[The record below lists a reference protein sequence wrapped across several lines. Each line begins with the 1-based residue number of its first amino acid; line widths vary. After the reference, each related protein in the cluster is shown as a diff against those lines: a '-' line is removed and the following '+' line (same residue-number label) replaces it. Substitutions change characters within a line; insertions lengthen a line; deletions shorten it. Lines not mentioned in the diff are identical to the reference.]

1 MSGGEGDLSP
11 AHWRQASRGGR
22 QASGRS
28 GSSNANYYRSQQH
41 YRDHQYDDLRQQSNY
56 QGERGFSH
64 RGQQHGRSYG
74 SFAQQQDGISVQH
87 EDQRHH
93 AYSRHNP
100 IDHPHAGF
108 RGQPMGPRFNPAE
121 GRQPGYMHY
130 PPESMLAVPPRAPEH
145 WQSGPVPSSYQHP
158 SVSSEGIH
166 AQYGRPTAFVDQ
178 PQYPLPQPFPQH
190 QVAGGHLGAGIGM
203 CAGGPVGGS
212 VAMPGPVYHPSGLRL
227 PHHGGAWTSG
237 APAPEHRTSEA
248 FRGGGSVPGRGAGGR
263 GSSGQSR
270 GGIRDG
276 GVANS
281 GGVGSISARRTSR
294 APPVPQ
300 PLVQNASPQGEP
312 VNSGILSLGRPR
324 QQPLNTVN
332 NVQSVR
338 GATSDAA
345 QTLSSTN
352 NSKSER
358 VPADAAN
365 KGPAESGGEPAPAAE
380 TAALAAG
387 VEVELGIQ
395 DKVDEVPP
403 MPLAADEEV
412 HMSFPT
418 GPLGP
423 ASSEAV
429 PPAGLDTMIESASG
443 CTESGIYLSNPSTT
457 AGSPPACAAVNN
469 IGTLRA
475 TGSIH
480 PQEQERQALVEGPNV
495 AQALQNSNPLPQ
507 ASSPL
512 EAMPGSVQAA
522 GEKPVVPGS
531 AWRQRP
537 ATALFASPAA
547 GGHAAIRKANA
558 PAAHSATAP
567 QGGAGPGA
575 TTAMT
580 GMQPTAIAST
590 VSRNST
596 GPHQNN
602 APAGRAIAAMG
613 PEQSCVPPPRVQN
626 RPSPIQT
633 GPPQHP
639 RCPPPGFGAA
649 PLASVSPVG
658 AATVPGD
665 QRPVVQQPENAHL
678 SQSPQQQLSP
688 RVSAGSEAL
697 GAAVSPARTAQVA
710 QHSSAAEA
718 SELSEG
724 MASRKWASVA
734 AKAASS
740 GGAHSKAPIRRPISE
755 GGTSDASTAVAAAT
769 LVGLRHAAHQPPGT
783 ASGVSPGSTIVP
795 AVAAAASPPFSMGVV
810 DSIQASNATAE
821 VASSISHP
829 VACADGTAIK
839 EPVAPMALGG
849 GTAPQQG
856 HAALS
861 SKAVLQPGPSNVASI
876 STPLQSKPPSGL
888 PSGGP
893 VASAA
898 VKGAAASTT
907 STPGHRSWVDAA
919 IASPANIKRAPM
931 GPGAGPKQAPTVL
944 GNDTSCSQSAMV
956 SSPVADAATSAAAN
970 EPAADAN
977 VVEALPGAAAVASGQ
992 GVEDT
997 NADILEAETRI
1008 RTWEW
1013 VATNGGGNSTPA
1025 EIPALLLEQESVKPV
1040 AVTVDS
1046 TTELPEADPRAVEP
1060 AAPAEVPAA
1069 QAKQSWAA
1077 MAAARPPQL
1086 TGHAAA
1092 QAAAP
1097 KRSAAFQGRGLTAR
1111 ERHVQNPNRGLS
1123 AQPPEGM
1130 FYPPAAAP
1138 VPPTAGALTPKK
1150 ASEDGHGASRPS
1162 PTPSHMPSG
1171 AVSVKL
1177 TVDADTASTAAAVT
1191 PTTHTVGTADLSTA
1205 SAVAASASD
1214 FEASATAGA
1223 QPASSVDVAQQG
1235 VKSGVSGSHGG
1246 PAASSASAKGNVTAA
1261 AVPGMPRQTDALHE
1275 RRSSITGSEPGAV
1288 KTESAGHQADG
1299 DDTGFQLV
1307 VPRHKAGKF
1316 SRGTDAGH
1324 SHPGPS
1330 TGTAGASAG
1339 RGRGRYGDVTAAA
1352 AAPQQR
1358 GAGAHGHLALQGGRG
1373 KGAAGHPLQQSPQQ
1387 FAAGGKHGATAP
1399 ADMSMGPV
1407 ATIPGASS
1415 SPIVQP
1421 ASTTNSTGSAVLGV
1435 LADAQANANGA
1446 SVPLAVLE
1454 PLAVPAV
1461 SEADLAARKEAA
1473 AVVPTVR
1480 QDDTAIPTVVVTLP
1494 VAIAA
1499 SAASFESLAA
1509 QENVAAQGITA
1520 IVVSPN
1526 EAMTPVPEDML
1537 TVGKAEASVAALPP
1551 PDDAAKKT
1559 PVQRTQSQARGPNT
1573 KKKDKKDST
1582 EAVPRAAE
1590 REQEAKPLEEGEEDD
1605 DDDDGSAAIPT
1616 GSNPWDLLGAAGEED
1631 GAATAAAEVPAVAGA
1646 AAGNGVASL
1655 AISVASSSEAS
1666 LVEALRQLLTPA
1678 TAEQLLAASQIQHQA
1693 GGFRLQPRGLT
1704 NTGNTCFINATMQA
1718 LLACAPFAFVL
1729 SRLPTI
1735 APLLEPSKSPALHG
1749 LALFLG
1755 ELVSPQSGAAGFASA
1770 GSMPGGRE
1778 DAQQAAEDEGWAEV
1792 LSHRG
1797 KKGQRKGTS
1806 TNAPQQPAS
1815 PMVPAPATS
1824 SSTVTKGEAPGS
1836 VAVVL
1841 GGQPLVPS
1849 MLNGIVAAFN
1859 PRISIAERQTMT
1871 KVLSKG
1877 VIEQEQQDAQEFFL
1891 FLVNQVHE
1899 EVVALR
1905 KAHGLATEQAATA
1918 GTGADIAGADGEEW
1932 AQVGRKN
1939 KATVT
1944 RQVGAPPDDA
1954 ASRSPVTAIFSGL
1967 VKSTVRFQQPN
1978 YKPSATIEAFN
1989 MLHLDIAAE
1998 GVNTLEDALRQHSV
2012 PESIEYKPDGATE
2025 ILLAKKDAKLYRLP
2039 EVLVLHL
2046 KRFTYTAA
2054 GGGRYTKVQKP
2065 VTFNCTLR
2073 LEGKILAE
2081 DCPDRAN
2088 SEYRLFATINHHGR
2102 TIAGGHYMT
2111 DVLQPDNRWLRFNDA
2126 EVYVVT
2132 ESAVLGERPYLLF
2145 YQRVPQRGA

>member
-11 AHWRQASRGGR
+11 AHWRQATRGGR

-28 GSSNANYYRSQQH
+28 GSSNANYHRSQQH

-87 EDQRHH
+87 EDQRHQS
-93 AYSRHNP
+93 YSRHNP

-121 GRQPGYMHY
+121 GRQPDYMHY
-130 PPESMLAVPPRAPEH
+130 PPESMLAGPQRAPEH
-145 WQSGPVPSSYQHP
+145 WQNGPVPSYQHP
-158 SVSSEGIH
+158 SVASQGIH
-166 AQYGRPTAFVDQ
+166 AQYRRPTALVDQ

-190 QVAGGHLGAGIGM
+190 QVAGGHLGTGIGM
-203 CAGGPVGGS
+203 CAAGAVGGS

-248 FRGGGSVPGRGAGGR
+248 FRAGGTGPGRGAGGR
-263 GSSGQSR
+263 GSGGQSR

-281 GGVGSISARRTSR
+281 GGAGSTAARRTSR

-300 PLVQNASPQGEP
+300 PLVQNSSPQGEP

-324 QQPLNTVN
+324 QQPSNTVN
-332 NVQSVR
+332 NVQSMR
-338 GATSDAA
+338 GVTSDAA

-358 VPADAAN
+358 VPVNTAN
-365 KGPAESGGEPAPAAE
+365 KEPAESGGEPAPAAE
-380 TAALAAG
+380 TAALVAG
-387 VEVELGIQ
+387 VEAELGIQ
-395 DKVDEVPP
+395 GKVYDAPAMPLEVDEELHAP
-403 MPLAADEEV
+403 
-412 HMSFPT
+412 FPT

-423 ASSEAV
+423 ASAEAV
-429 PPAGLDTMIESASG
+429 PPAGLGTATGSSSG
-443 CTESGIYLSNPSTT
+443 CTESGIYLSNPSVN

-469 IGTLRA
+469 VGTLRA

-480 PQEQERQALVEGPNV
+480 PEEQECQALVEGSAV
-495 AQALQNSNPLPQ
+495 AQALQNTNPLPQ
-507 ASSPL
+507 ASLPP

-522 GEKPVVPGS
+522 GEKPVVLGS

-547 GGHAAIRKANA
+547 GGHAAVRKANT

-567 QGGAGPGA
+567 QGGAAPGVTA
-575 TTAMT
+575 AMT
-580 GMQPTAIAST
+580 GAQPIAITST
-590 VSRNST
+590 VSRSST

-602 APAGRAIAAMG
+602 PPAARAVAAMG

-626 RPSPIQT
+626 RPAPIQT
-633 GPPQHP
+633 GPPQQP
-639 RCPPPGFGAA
+639 RCPPPGFGGA

-665 QRPVVQQPENAHL
+665 QGPVAQQPENAHHL
-678 SQSPQQQLSP
+678 SQLPQQQLSP

-697 GAAVSPARTAQVA
+697 GPAMSPARTAQVA
-710 QHSSAAEA
+710 QHSPATEA
-718 SELSEG
+718 SEPYEG
-724 MASRKWASVA
+724 IANRKWASVA

-740 GGAHSKAPIRRPISE
+740 GGAHPKAPIRRPVSE

-769 LVGLRHAAHQPPGT
+769 LVGLRHAAHQPLGT
-783 ASGVSPGSTIVP
+783 GSGVSPVSTIVP
-795 AVAAAASPPFSMGVV
+795 AAAAAAFPPLSIGDA
-810 DSIQASNATAE
+810 DSAQASSTTAGA
-821 VASSISHP
+821 ASSISHP
-829 VACADGTAIK
+829 VACAAGATIK
-839 EPVAPMALGG
+839 EPVAPVALGAG
-849 GTAPQQG
+849 PASQQG

-861 SKAVLQPGPSNVASI
+861 SKAVVQPGPSNVAST

-888 PSGGP
+888 PSGGQ

-931 GPGAGPKQAPTVL
+931 GPGAGPKQATTGL
-944 GNDTSCSQSAMV
+944 GNDTPCSEAAAV
-956 SSPVADAATSAAAN
+956 SSSVADAATSAASS
-970 EPAADAN
+970 EKSADAN
-977 VVEALPGAAAVASGQ
+977 VVEALPGAATVALGQ

-997 NADILEAETRI
+997 NADTLEAEARK

-1013 VATNGGGNSTPA
+1013 VATNDGEHSTPA
-1025 EIPALLLEQESVKPV
+1025 VTPVPPPEQQESVKPV

-1046 TTELPEADPRAVEP
+1046 TTELPEAAPRAVEP

-1086 TGHAAA
+1086 IGHAVA

-1097 KRSAAFQGRGLTAR
+1097 KRSAAFQGRGLAGR
-1111 ERHVQNPNRGLS
+1111 ERHVQNSNRGLS

-1130 FYPPAAAP
+1130 FFPPAAAP
-1138 VPPTAGALTPKK
+1138 VPPAAGALTPKK
-1150 ASEDGHGASRPS
+1150 ASEDGHGVSRPS
-1162 PTPSHMPSG
+1162 PSTSHVPSG
-1171 AVSVKL
+1171 PVSMKL
-1177 TVDADTASTAAAVT
+1177 TVDADSKSTAAAVT
-1191 PTTHTVGTADLSTA
+1191 PTTHTVGTADISKA
-1205 SAVAASASD
+1205 PAVDASAS
-1214 FEASATAGA
+1214 ECGSSGTAGVQA
-1223 QPASSVDVAQQG
+1223 ASSVDAVQQG
-1235 VKSGVSGSHGG
+1235 DVKSVVTDSHGG
-1246 PAASSASAKGNVTAA
+1246 PAAASASVKANAAAAAA
-1261 AVPGMPRQTDALHE
+1261 AVPGVPRQTDGLHA
-1275 RRSSITGSEPGAV
+1275 RPSSVAGSELGVV
-1288 KTESAGHQADG
+1288 KAEAAEQQDDG

-1307 VPRHKAGKF
+1307 IPRHKAGKV
-1316 SRGTDAGH
+1316 SRGTEAGH
-1324 SHPGPS
+1324 AHPGPS
-1330 TGTAGASAG
+1330 TGTAGAGAG
-1339 RGRGRYGDVTAAA
+1339 RGRGRYGDPTAAA
-1352 AAPQQR
+1352 AGPQQR
-1358 GAGAHGHLALQGGRG
+1358 GTGAHGHLAVQGGRG
-1373 KGAAGHPLQQSPQQ
+1373 RGAAGHSLLQGPQH

-1399 ADMSMGPV
+1399 ADLSMGPV
-1407 ATIPGASS
+1407 ATIPVASS
-1415 SPIVQP
+1415 SAIAQP
-1421 ASTTNSTGSAVLGV
+1421 ASSTDNAGSAALGV

-1446 SVPLAVLE
+1446 SVPLAVIE
-1454 PLAVPAV
+1454 PLAAPAV
-1461 SEADLAARKEAA
+1461 SEADATASKEAA
-1473 AVVPTVR
+1473 AAVPTVG
-1480 QDDTAIPTVVVTLP
+1480 QDDTATPTVAVTLP

-1499 SAASFESLAA
+1499 SAAALESLAA
-1509 QENVAAQGITA
+1509 QENVQGSTA
-1520 IVVSPN
+1520 IVASPN
-1526 EAMTPVPEDML
+1526 EATTPVPEDVPA
-1537 TVGKAEASVAALPP
+1537 VGNAEAGVAPP
-1551 PDDAAKKT
+1551 PPQGDAPKKT
-1559 PVQRTQSQARGPNT
+1559 PVQRTQSQARGPGS
-1573 KKKDKKDST
+1573 KKKDKRDGT
-1582 EAVPRAAE
+1582 EAIPREAE
-1590 REQEAKPLEEGEEDD
+1590 REQDAKPLEEEEEEEDN
-1605 DDDDGSAAIPT
+1605 GSAAIPT
-1616 GSNPWDLLGAAGEED
+1616 GSNPWGLLGAAGEED
-1631 GAATAAAEVPAVAGA
+1631 GAGAAAAEVPAAFPAGT
-1646 AAGNGVASL
+1646 AAGNGVASF
-1655 AISVASSSEAS
+1655 ATSTASSSETS
-1666 LVEALRQLLTPA
+1666 LVEALRQLLSPA
-1678 TAEQLLAASQIQHQA
+1678 TAEQLLAVSQFQHQA

-1735 APLLEPSKSPALHG
+1735 APLLEPSKSPTLHS

-1755 ELVSPQSGAAGFASA
+1755 ELVSPQSGAAGFVSA
-1770 GSMPGGRE
+1770 GSMASGRE

-1792 LSHRG
+1792 QSHRG

-1806 TNAPQQPAS
+1806 ANAPQQPAS
-1815 PMVPAPATS
+1815 PMVPATATS
-1824 SSTVTKGEAPGS
+1824 SSIATKGEAPGS

-1859 PRISIAERQTMT
+1859 PRISIAERQTMS

-1877 VIEQEQQDAQEFFL
+1877 VVEQEQQDAQEFFL

-1905 KAHGLATEQAATA
+1905 KAHGLAAEPAATA
-1918 GTGADIAGADGEEW
+1918 GTGAGGDGEEW

-1944 RQVGAPPDDA
+1944 RQVGAPADDA

-2025 ILLAKKDAKLYRLP
+2025 MLPAKKDAKLYRLP

-2088 SEYRLFATINHHGR
+2088 AEYRLFATINHHGR